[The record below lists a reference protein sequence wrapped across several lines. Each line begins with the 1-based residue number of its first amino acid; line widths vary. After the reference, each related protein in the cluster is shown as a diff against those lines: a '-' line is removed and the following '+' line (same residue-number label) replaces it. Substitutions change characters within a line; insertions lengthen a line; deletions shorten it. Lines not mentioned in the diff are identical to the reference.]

1 MKRIA
6 WLDDDTGFVTCGQD
20 AQIYVWRLYP
30 AKDEQNPAWPFKLLD
45 KTSFSSVA
53 CWKPEGQAEPIV
65 LAACSDRSIRE
76 ISKEGQSLQ
85 YVENLTYS

>member
-1 MKRIA
+1 M
-6 WLDDDTGFVTCGQD
+6 
-20 AQIYVWRLYP
+20 
-30 AKDEQNPAWPFKLLD
+30 D

-76 ISKEGQSLQ
+76 ISNEGQRLQ